1 MKTKLASLLARVG
14 LNGFLLGIL
23 AAIGLAALLPEF
35 GSSESNIPWK
45 PFIQVGIA
53 LLFFFYGLKLDPNQ
67 LRTGLSNWKLH
78 ALIQLTTFLGF
89 PLLVM
94 GVVSLFL
101 DWIPVLLWGSVT

>member
-35 GSSESNIPWK
+35 GSTESNLPWK

-53 LLFFFYGLKLDPNQ
+53 LLFFFRRFGLLTHHKLRIVED
-67 LRTGLSNWKLH
+67 TH
-78 ALIQLTTFLGF
+78 A
-89 PLLVM
+89 
-94 GVVSLFL
+94 
-101 DWIPVLLWGSVT
+101 